1 MVFSLTRV
9 QTFTMTIMNN
19 PILILSA
26 LNNANTNL
34 LFSQNI
40 SLGAFHYAKDSRNFV
55 WNSNGKVCFGFF

>member
-19 PILILSA
+19 LVSILSA
-26 LNNANTNL
+26 LNNANNNL

-40 SLGAFHYAKDSRNFV
+40 SLGAFYHAKDSRNFG
-55 WNSNGKVCFGFF
+55 WNSNGKVCFSFF